1 MQVAFLLCSLLTA
14 ALIWPGIQEA
24 VPSSSFSGTRSLGL
38 EKQYLCDEKG
48 HALPILFTGIGTSAY
63 ATLQKDVA
71 PTLRPELH
79 GLNCSHRECREEEYL
94 SLTGK
99 IAKRSLKKLW
109 GSCSDPQPGLVAAF
123 TPGLIH
129 RTENAL
135 DLASIYGPMI
145 QELVFL
151 LGLRE
156 PFRRLF
162 SDYMVRRHKDF
173 KEFTNFEDLVASFMM
188 AVFRNEAK
196 LEENTTSKEAQL
208 VEAGLYHYQ
217 IRSYLSAGFL
227 PSQFIIYPNDLY
239 FQHRGDLAAN
249 PVLQAVRKKL
259 GPDLLRPTENRAVS
273 PPVETA
279 GDEKTL
285 EEGCAHGELRQLI
298 RDKVFSPANKK
309 LMELLAEQ
317 VGKGMVLVGYEGKA
331 NDVAAVT
338 EWLTSSWGG

>member
-71 PTLRPELH
+71 ATLWLPALPHSKQEEL
-79 GLNCSHRECREEEYL
+79 GDGRY
-94 SLTGK
+94 GK
-99 IAKRSLKKLW
+99 RW
-109 GSCSDPQPGLVAAF
+109 GSCSDPHPGLVAEF
-123 TPGLIH
+123 MPGLIH
-129 RTENAL
+129 RTQNAR
-135 DLASIYGPMI
+135 DLISIYGPMRK
-145 QELVFL
+145 ELVFL

>member
-1 MQVAFLLCSLLTA
+1 MKVDCLLFSLCTA
-14 ALIWPGIQEA
+14 ALVWPGIQEA
-24 VPSSSFSGTRSLGL
+24 VEPSSFPETRSLGL
-38 EKQYLCDEKG
+38 EKRFLCDKNG
-48 HALPILFTGIGTSAY
+48 SALPILLSGVGTSAY
-63 ATLQKDVA
+63 ATLKKDVA
-71 PTLRPELH
+71 ETLRPAPRELKEEKRFSLYPKFLDKTYNKSW
-79 GLNCSHRECREEEYL
+79 GL
-94 SLTGK
+94 
-99 IAKRSLKKLW
+99 
-109 GSCSDPQPGLVAAF
+109 CSDPHPGLVAAF
-123 TPGLIH
+123 MPGLIH
-129 RTENAL
+129 QTKNARKL
-135 DLASIYGPMI
+135 VDIYGPMS